1 MNYLSLVEQNESI
14 CSQAL
19 SEIERHILSGDYI
32 LPATTTRFEEAFA
45 QSRQASYCIST
56 TNGSTALLLALLA
69 AGVRAGDYVI
79 VPDHTFIATW
89 QSISLLG
96 AIPVSVPVNRDNYV
110 ITKESL
116 STLDKSLKYKAI
128 IVVHLYG
135 YPANVGEVKKNLP
148 SPDTI
153 IIEDCAQAHGSKFDN
168 LPIGANSDLA
178 AWSFYPGKNLGAL
191 GDAGAVTTN
200 SKFLSERIRELR
212 SYGSPSKYVHTHIGL
227 NARIDPIQAI
237 LLFHKLDQY
246 KDLQEKRYSIA
257 RYYLLNISNPYI
269 SLPAEAPPND
279 MHGYHQFVVQTPA
292 REKLKSYLQ
301 KLDIPTMIHYPI
313 PIISQECYSKAN
325 YISTSNNPRSFNDR
339 ILSLPICPELKI
351 SDIEHIVR
359 ALNEFSLY

>member
-1 MNYLSLVEQNESI
+1 MNQ
-14 CSQAL
+14 
-19 SEIERHILSGDYI
+19 
-32 LPATTTRFEEAFA
+32 
-45 QSRQASYCIST
+45 
-56 TNGSTALLLALLA
+56 
-69 AGVRAGDYVI
+69 
-79 VPDHTFIATW
+79 
-89 QSISLLG
+89 
-96 AIPVSVPVNRDNYV
+96 DNYV

-227 NARIDPIQAI
+227 NARIDKIQAI

-246 KDLQEKRYSIA
+246 KDLQER
-257 RYYLLNISNPYI
+257 
-269 SLPAEAPPND
+269 
-279 MHGYHQFVVQTPA
+279 
-292 REKLKSYLQ
+292 
-301 KLDIPTMIHYPI
+301 DIQSRDT
-313 PIISQECYSKAN
+313 
-325 YISTSNNPRSFNDR
+325 TF
-339 ILSLPICPELKI
+339 
-351 SDIEHIVR
+351 
-359 ALNEFSLY
+359 

>member
-19 SEIERHILSGDYI
+19 REIEAHILSGDYI
-32 LPATTTRFEEAFA
+32 LPATTERFEQAFA

-153 IIEDCAQAHGSKFDN
+153 IIEDCAQAHGSKIDN

-212 SYGSPSKYVHTHIGL
+212 SYGSPSKYVHKHIGL
-227 NARIDPIQAI
+227 NARIDQSRLFCFFTNWINIKTYRKEIFNREI
-237 LLFHKLDQY
+237 LPFKY
-246 KDLQEKRYSIA
+246 IKSI
-257 RYYLLNISNPYI
+257 YL
-269 SLPAEAPPND
+269 
-279 MHGYHQFVVQTPA
+279 
-292 REKLKSYLQ
+292 
-301 KLDIPTMIHYPI
+301 
-313 PIISQECYSKAN
+313 
-325 YISTSNNPRSFNDR
+325 STSEHHPM
-339 ILSLPICPELKI
+339 ICM
-351 SDIEHIVR
+351 DII
-359 ALNEFSLY
+359 NS